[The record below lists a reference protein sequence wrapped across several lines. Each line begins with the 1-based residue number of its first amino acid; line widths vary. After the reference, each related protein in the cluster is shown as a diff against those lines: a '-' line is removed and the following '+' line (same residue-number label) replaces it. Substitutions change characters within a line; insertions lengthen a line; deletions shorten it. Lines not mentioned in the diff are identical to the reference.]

1 LEEAKHRD
9 ISLEVR
15 KIIAECLF
23 VDLEQVQEK
32 SLLIKDLG
40 AESIDFLEIMFKL
53 EKTFNIKIPQRE
65 IERQARGDMKPEE
78 FEIEGVLQPKGLAR
92 LQELLPEVDLDK
104 WRPEMTLRELPS
116 LFTVQVF
123 IGIVQR
129 KLAGT
134 LFDPGQHNAA

>member
-1 LEEAKHRD
+1 MEEAKHRD